1 MTHVLFSSPH
11 LRFSQAQQVVVLDW
25 AKALGAPD
33 VPSMYA
39 VKKTRERIMNL
50 LGSPMEKITTAS
62 GNVFYLNAISKA
74 IAMVNTNSLS
84 SFSDPFAN
92 NSADIGFCQSAH
104 TVRDA
109 GVSRGQTRPYV
120 ASSPRKQNA

>member
-1 MTHVLFSSPH
+1 MHVLFSSPR
-11 LRFSQAQQVVVLDW
+11 LRFSQAQQVAVLDW

-33 VPSMYA
+33 VPSIYA

-50 LGSPMEKITTAS
+50 LRSPMEKITTAS

-84 SFSDPFAN
+84 SFSDPFTN

-104 TVRDA
+104 MVRDA
-109 GVSRGQTRPYV
+109 GVSRGRTRPYV